1 MNVSAKVLAI
11 KSENGQLLAKLCFD
25 GRLPKV
31 GEIVTVRWGSQR
43 SQCQNALYWL
53 YLEWCMDHGLR
64 DKGHFSREALHDNL
78 KAHFNVKSTAV
89 LNKLEF
95 GKFFEQI
102 DMFICDFFEMDTTPF
117 WKEYEK
123 TWAM

>member
-53 YLEWCMDHGLR
+53 FLEWCMDHGLR
-64 DKGHFSREALHDNL
+64 DNGHFSRDAFHENL
-78 KAHFNVKSTAV
+78 KAHFKIKSTANM
-89 LNKLEF
+89 NKVEF
-95 GKFFEQI
+95 GKFFEEA
-102 DMFICDFFEMDTTPF
+102 DMFIVDFFGIDTSGF
-117 WKEYEK
+117 WANYEK
-123 TWAM
+123 DWKI